1 MHDNFYA
8 LIMAGGTGTRL
19 WPLSRESRPKQAL
32 PLLSDRTMFQ
42 IAVDRLAPLFTPD
55 RILVVTGSNHVDLLK
70 AQSSGIP
77 SENFIAEP
85 MGRGTAPA
93 IALGAI
99 HLGRRHPDAIMA
111 VLTADHYVA
120 DEAGFRRVLDAAG
133 KIAQRG
139 HLVTL
144 GVTPDTPATG
154 YGYIERGE
162 VVESVE
168 NFLAYRVLAFREK
181 PSAAAAERFLAD
193 GRHSWNSGMFIW
205 RVDRFL
211 AELARTM
218 PEFYEQ
224 LEEVDRVL
232 GAPEEVDTLA
242 EVWPQVASQTVDYG
256 VMEKARD
263 VVVIQIDIGWS
274 DIGSWASLLDI
285 LPGDADG
292 NVSLHAEHLNVD
304 SRNVLV
310 HGRGRIVATVG
321 LEDVII
327 VDTEDVVLVCRK
339 DQAEAVKR
347 AVDRLKAKGRAD
359 IL

>member
-1 MHDNFYA
+1 MNDHYYA
-8 LIMAGGTGTRL
+8 LIMAGGVGTRL
-19 WPLSRESRPKQAL
+19 WPLSREDRPKQAL
-32 PLLSDRTMFQ
+32 PLIGDRTMFQ
-42 IAVDRLAPLFTPD
+42 IALDRLAPLFTPD
-55 RILVVTGSNHVDLLK
+55 RMLVVAGSNHVDLLK
-70 AQSSGIP
+70 AQGPGIP
-77 SENFIAEP
+77 SENFIVEP

-99 HLGRRHPDAIMA
+99 HLGRKHPDAMMA
-111 VLTADHYVA
+111 VLTADHFIA
-120 DEAGFRRVLDAAG
+120 DEAGFRRALLAAG
-133 KIAQRG
+133 KVAARG

-168 NFLAYRVLAFREK
+168 NFLAYRVMSFREK

-218 PEFYEQ
+218 PEFCAQ
-224 LEEVDRVL
+224 LDEIDRAL
-232 GAPEEVDTLA
+232 GTPGESSTLA
-242 EVWPQVASQTVDYG
+242 KVWPRVASQTVDYG

-263 VVVIQIDIGWS
+263 VVVIPIDIGWN
-274 DIGSWASLLDI
+274 DIGSWASLLDV

-292 NVSLHAEHLNVD
+292 NVCIHAEHLNAG

-310 HGRGRIVATVG
+310 HGRGRIVATIG

-347 AVDRLKAKGRAD
+347 MVDRLKDEGRTD

>member
-32 PLLSDRTMFQ
+32 PLLGDRTMFQ
-42 IAVDRLAPLFTPD
+42 IALDRLAPLFTPD
-55 RILVVTGSNHVDLLK
+55 RMLVVTGSNHVDLLK
-70 AQSSGIP
+70 AQGSGIP
-77 SENFIAEP
+77 GENFIVEP

-99 HLGRRHPDAIMA
+99 HLRRKHPDAMMA
-111 VLTADHYVA
+111 VLTADHFIA
-120 DEAGFRRVLDAAG
+120 DEAGFRRALLAAA
-133 KIAQRG
+133 KVAERG

-144 GVTPDTPATG
+144 GVTPDYPATG
-154 YGYIERGE
+154 YGYIERGD

-168 NFLAYRVLAFREK
+168 NFLAYQVMSFREK

-218 PEFYEQ
+218 PEFSAQ
-224 LEEVDRVL
+224 LDEIDRVL
-232 GAPEEVDTLA
+232 GTPDEASTLA
-242 EVWPQVASQTVDYG
+242 NVWPRVASQTVDYG

-263 VVVIQIDIGWS
+263 VVVIPIDIGWS
-274 DIGSWASLLDI
+274 DIGSWSSLLDV

-292 NVSLHAEHLNVD
+292 NVCVHAEHLNAG
-304 SRNVLV
+304 SRHVLV
-310 HGRGRIVATVG
+310 HGRGRIVATIG

-347 AVDRLKAKGRAD
+347 MVDRLKDEGRTD

>member
-1 MHDNFYA
+1 VHDNFYA
-8 LIMAGGTGTRL
+8 LIMAGGAGTRL

-32 PLLSDRTMFQ
+32 PLLGDRTMFQ
-42 IAVDRLAPLFTPD
+42 VALDRLAPLFTAD
-55 RILVVTGSNHVDLLK
+55 RVFVVTGSNHVDMLK
-70 AQSSGIP
+70 AQGSGILG
-77 SENFIAEP
+77 ENFIVEP

-99 HLGRRHPDAIMA
+99 HLRRKNPDAMMA
-111 VLTADHYVA
+111 VLTADHFIA
-120 DEAGFRRVLDAAG
+120 DEAGFRQALLAAG
-133 KIAQRG
+133 KVAARG

-154 YGYIERGE
+154 YGYVERGE

-168 NFLAYRVLAFREK
+168 NFLAYRVMSFREK

-218 PEFYEQ
+218 PEFYAQ
-224 LEEVDRVL
+224 LDEIERALGTPAEAEV
-232 GAPEEVDTLA
+232 LA
-242 EVWPQVASQTVDYG
+242 EVWPRVDSQTIDYG

-263 VVVIQIDIGWS
+263 VVVIPIDIGWS
-274 DIGSWASLLDI
+274 DIGSWSSLLDI

-292 NVSLHAEHLNVD
+292 NVCVHAEHLNSG
-304 SRNVLV
+304 SRAVLV
-310 HGRGRIVATVG
+310 HGRGRVVATIG

-327 VDTEDVVLVCRK
+327 VDTEDVVLVCHK

-347 AVDRLKAKGRAD
+347 MVDRLRAEGRTD

>member
-1 MHDNFYA
+1 MHDDFYA

-19 WPLSRESRPKQAL
+19 WPLSREGRPKQAL
-32 PLLSDRTMFQ
+32 HLIGDRTMFQ
-42 IAVDRLAPLFTPD
+42 IARDRLAPLFTPD
-55 RILVVTGSNHVDLLK
+55 RILVVTGSHHVDLLR
-70 AQSSGIP
+70 AQGSGIP
-77 SENFIAEP
+77 SENFIVEP

-181 PSAAAAERFLAD
+181 PSAATAERFLAD

-263 VVVIQIDIGWS
+263 VVVIPIDIGWS

>member
-1 MHDNFYA
+1 MNDHYYA

-19 WPLSRESRPKQAL
+19 WPLSRDGRPKQAL
-32 PLLSDRTMFQ
+32 PLIGDRTMFQ
-42 IAVDRLAPLFTPD
+42 IAVERLAPLFTPD
-55 RILVVTGSNHVDLLK
+55 RTFVVTGNNHVDLLK
-70 AQSSGIP
+70 AQASGIP
-77 SENFIAEP
+77 GENFIVEP
-85 MGRGTAPA
+85 VGRGTAPA

-99 HLGRRHPDAIMA
+99 HLGRKHPDALMA
-111 VLTADHYVA
+111 VLTADHFIA
-120 DEAGFRRVLDAAG
+120 DEARFRRALLAAG
-133 KIAQRG
+133 KVAARG

-154 YGYIERGE
+154 YGYIERGD

-168 NFLAYRVLAFREK
+168 NFLAYRVMSFREK
-181 PSAAAAERFLAD
+181 PSAATAERFVAD

-205 RVDRFL
+205 RIDRFL

-218 PEFYEQ
+218 PEFYAQ
-224 LEEVDRVL
+224 LDEIDRAL
-232 GAPEEVDTLA
+232 GTPQEANLLA
-242 EVWPQVASQTVDYG
+242 QVWPRVDSQTVDYG

-263 VVVIQIDIGWS
+263 VVVIPIDVGWS
-274 DIGSWASLLDI
+274 DVGSWSSLLDL
-285 LPGDADG
+285 LPGDEDG
-292 NVSLHAEHLNVD
+292 NVSLHGEHLNAG

-310 HGRGRIVATVG
+310 HGRGRVVATIG
-321 LEDVII
+321 LEDIII

-347 AVDRLKAKGRAD
+347 IVDRLKAEGRTN